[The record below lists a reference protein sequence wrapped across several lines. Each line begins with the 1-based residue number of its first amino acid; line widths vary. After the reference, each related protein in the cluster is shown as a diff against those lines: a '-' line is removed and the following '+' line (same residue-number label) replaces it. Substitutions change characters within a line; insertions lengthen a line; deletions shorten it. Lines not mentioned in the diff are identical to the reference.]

1 MRSRLA
7 SAVGATIVGCAIALL
22 SSQPVLAA
30 RVFPENSR
38 QVKITAAA
46 DDTVIADGDAL
57 HLAPGVVIFTTTNAT
72 VVRGALP
79 TPVFARVQVDLR
91 GDVRKIWLLA
101 DDEILVRPWWQFW
114 KSEQRQSDPSP

>member
-7 SAVGATIVGCAIALL
+7 SAVGSTLVGCAMTLWASHPAI
-22 SSQPVLAA
+22 AA
-30 RVFPENSR
+30 RVFPQNSR

-46 DDTVIADGDAL
+46 DDTVVADGRSL

-72 VVRGALP
+72 LVRGALP
-79 TPVFARVQVDLR
+79 TPVIARVQVDPI

-101 DDEILVRPWWQFW
+101 EDEILVRPWWQFW
-114 KSEQRQSDPSP
+114 KSEQPQVDPSP